1 MEFVNAKIKKCHKE
15 YEKLMKAWDLAS
27 ETLETKANFFN
38 RGRLQKKCDKAKKEF
53 EDFSRNV
60 YAKAIFETYS
70 KIKPVLVRVRTGK
83 KYEWDEFFKS
93 SFDKLDNLDKS
104 ALVGLVENNSGLKFA

>member
-27 ETLETKANFFN
+27 ETLETK
-38 RGRLQKKCDKAKKEF
+38 F

-70 KIKPVLVRVRTGK
+70 KIKPVLVRVRKGK